1 MAGSRPRAASLVA
14 TPLWLEK
21 SHAKPAPSVGV
32 GSARGGCRSPSENA
46 SSLPCFTGL
55 CRRPSVAR
63 RLGRLSV
70 TSRPDQKDSMATTYT
85 RIQYGSARERK
96 RGHACGTARSI
107 PVSTLEHRSGAHDIP
122 ANDNWMFTAFGC
134 ITRYGP
140 VPQSVQKCL
149 RSSGT
154 AKMVSTSPLPP
165 GWVHPAYCNPAGRT
179 LLRVEAILQND
190 KTTCRSCV
198 LGKTTALTRKVSDT
212 NLHSKEPDVSSP
224 MLRYT
229 TKISKGDQSRKT
241 RLYVVVDF
249 KLNIGWH
256 YAVTLENTL

>member
-1 MAGSRPRAASLVA
+1 MAFQVVQFFLQSPSTKTTLQSRNLKGAIRCKFSNDPLLIILPAVPAPPSFVGGHALMAGSRPRAASLVA

-107 PVSTLEHRSGAHDIP
+107 PVSTLEHRQR
-122 ANDNWMFTAFGC
+122 C
-134 ITRYGP
+134 TR
-140 VPQSVQKCL
+140 
-149 RSSGT
+149 R
-154 AKMVSTSPLPP
+154 
-165 GWVHPAYCNPAGRT
+165 
-179 LLRVEAILQND
+179 
-190 KTTCRSCV
+190 
-198 LGKTTALTRKVSDT
+198 
-212 NLHSKEPDVSSP
+212 HSKRQ
-224 MLRYT
+224 L
-229 TKISKGDQSRKT
+229 
-241 RLYVVVDF
+241 
-249 KLNIGWH
+249 
-256 YAVTLENTL
+256 

>member
-107 PVSTLEHRSGAHDIP
+107 PVSTLEHRQRCTRRHSKRQLDVH
-122 ANDNWMFTAFGC
+122 C
-134 ITRYGP
+134 IWLYYEVRP
-140 VPQSVQKCL
+140 SSAKC
-149 RSSGT
+149 
-154 AKMVSTSPLPP
+154 P
-165 GWVHPAYCNPAGRT
+165 
-179 LLRVEAILQND
+179 
-190 KTTCRSCV
+190 
-198 LGKTTALTRKVSDT
+198 KVS
-212 NLHSKEPDVSSP
+212 
-224 MLRYT
+224 
-229 TKISKGDQSRKT
+229 
-241 RLYVVVDF
+241 
-249 KLNIGWH
+249 
-256 YAVTLENTL
+256 

>member
-165 GWVHPAYCNPAGRT
+165 GWVHSSLLQSGWSNAPPSGGNFAKRQDNLPELCTWKNNSSDSKSKRYKFALQRT
-179 LLRVEAILQND
+179 
-190 KTTCRSCV
+190 
-198 LGKTTALTRKVSDT
+198 
-212 NLHSKEPDVSSP
+212 
-224 MLRYT
+224 
-229 TKISKGDQSRKT
+229 
-241 RLYVVVDF
+241 
-249 KLNIGWH
+249 
-256 YAVTLENTL
+256 